1 MLKQVTPV
9 LLLLAVTTACST
21 PVDRRQ
27 ANGSDEYAKVES
39 APLLVIPEGLNE
51 PTYSKEYA
59 IPELGNNAD
68 SSLVGKTLDIRPPL
82 QVLPMAEGTHVEEGS
97 DNIKI
102 VVESIDNDVD
112 LKEELFNVLKEYL
125 NSKSVE
131 IVNEDYEAGII
142 ETGWI
147 EDKQVIDSSFWG
159 SDEVYVLRQRYQF
172 DVDVRPHGRSGS
184 LLIDLIEHEESFDGS
199 QKEIFLSGED
209 KRRYTIDMLNNT
221 VAYISVKR
229 AQAIKAK
236 RLKESLGIDVD
247 LVKAEVNDDADSE
260 ASRSYW
266 IADAPFKRTW
276 DRLRIVLPEL
286 GFEIIDMDSNKGLY
300 YINVTDDSGFWS
312 SLWSEKKL
320 PIDEGSYR
328 LLLQDGDSE
337 NQTRIDLNN
346 VDDEPLS
353 NEVVEAVYDGLA
365 ELMSEDR
372 KVR

>member
-27 ANGSDEYAKVES
+27 ANGSEDYVNVETT
-39 APLLVIPEGLNE
+39 PLLVIPEGLNE
-51 PTYSKEYA
+51 PTYSNEYQ
-59 IPELGNNAD
+59 IPELGNQAD
-68 SSLVGKTLDIRPPL
+68 STLVGKTLDIRPPL

-97 DNIKI
+97 ENIKI
-102 VVESIDNDVD
+102 VVESIDNDID
-112 LKEELFNVLKEYL
+112 LKEELYNVLKEYFA
-125 NSKSVE
+125 SKSID
-131 IVNEDYEAGII
+131 IVKEDYEAGII

-184 LLIDLIEHEESFDGS
+184 LLIDLIEHEESFDGN
-199 QKEIFLSGED
+199 QKDVFLSGED
-209 KRRYTIDMLNNT
+209 KRRYTIDMLNNA
-221 VAYISVKR
+221 VAYISIKR
-229 AQAIKAK
+229 AQALKAK
-236 RLKESLGIDVD
+236 RLKESLGIDVA
-247 LVKAEVNDDADSE
+247 LVKGQVDEE
-260 ASRSYW
+260 EQASSSYW

-286 GFEIIDMDSNKGLY
+286 GFEIVDMDSNKGLY

-328 LLLQDGDSE
+328 LLLKDAEEAGK
-337 NQTRIDLNN
+337 TRIDLHNAE
-346 VDDEPLS
+346 DQPLS

>member
-1 MLKQVTPV
+1 M
-9 LLLLAVTTACST
+9 
-21 PVDRRQ
+21 
-27 ANGSDEYAKVES
+27 
-39 APLLVIPEGLNE
+39 
-51 PTYSKEYA
+51 
-59 IPELGNNAD
+59 
-68 SSLVGKTLDIRPPL
+68 
-82 QVLPMAEGTHVEEGS
+82 
-97 DNIKI
+97 
-102 VVESIDNDVD
+102 
-112 LKEELFNVLKEYL
+112 
-125 NSKSVE
+125 
-131 IVNEDYEAGII
+131 
-142 ETGWI
+142 
-147 EDKQVIDSSFWG
+147 
-159 SDEVYVLRQRYQF
+159 
-172 DVDVRPHGRSGS
+172 RPHGRSGS